1 MIKTLKNIRK
11 LDNAKLLVV
20 SSDLN
25 VKKSLEQD
33 LDNYFKEVSFISN
46 NKDALILVNQNN
58 YDLIIIDTLIDGL
71 SFKEFCFELVE
82 VAQTLPKIIIS
93 SDDNSEDIV
102 TAVNCNAYT
111 FISKPLRLQDLKLAI
126 IMCLN
131 QTKRGDKIEFQNG
144 IYFDEYRDQFFKA
157 GGAAVDFTRL
167 EKGFLKLL
175 IAKRGEIT
183 DYDTIKE
190 VVWKGKNM
198 SIYTMRN
205 IVNKIRQKTYY
216 EIIRNHSNRGYVID
230 ETGMKRF

>member
-11 LDNAKLLVV
+11 LDNAKLLFI
-20 SSDLN
+20 SNDMSI
-25 VKKSLEQD
+25 KESLEED
-33 LDNYFKEVSFISN
+33 FDDYFKEVLFLEDYSKALVEAQENSF
-46 NKDALILVNQNN
+46 
-58 YDLIIIDTLIDGL
+58 DLAVIDTSAKGM
-71 SFKEFCFELVE
+71 SFSDFCNELTE
-82 VAQTLPKIIIS
+82 VAQSLPKIIVS
-93 SDDNSEDIV
+93 SDDDSKDIV

-111 FISKPLRLQDLKLAI
+111 FISKPLRLKDIKFAV

-144 IYFDEYRDQFFKA
+144 IYFDEYRDQFFKP
-157 GGAAVDFTRL
+157 GGVQIEFTRL
-167 EKGFLKLL
+167 EKAFLKLL
-175 IAKRGEIT
+175 ISRRGDIT

-216 EIIRNHSNRGYVID
+216 EIIKNYSNRGYVID
-230 ETGMKRF
+230 ESTTKK

>member
-11 LDNAKLLVV
+11 LNNAKLLVV

-33 LDNYFKEVSFISN
+33 LDNYFKEVSFVSN
-46 NKDALILVNQNN
+46 NKDALILAGQSS
-58 YDLIIIDTLIDGL
+58 YDLVIIDTQCDGMI
-71 SFKEFCFELVE
+71 FKDFCFELVE
-82 VAQTLPKIIIS
+82 IAQTLPKIIIS
-93 SDDNSEDIV
+93 NEDNSDDIV
-102 TAVNCNAYT
+102 TAVNCNSYT

-131 QTKRGDKIEFQNG
+131 QTKRGDKVEFQNG
-144 IYFDEYRDQFFKA
+144 IYFDEYRDQFFKS
-157 GGAAVDFTRL
+157 GGTAIDFTRL

-175 IAKRGEIT
+175 IARRGEIT

-216 EIIRNHSNRGYVID
+216 EIIKNHSNKGYVID

>member
-58 YDLIIIDTLIDGL
+58 YDLVIIDTLIDGL

-183 DYDTIKE
+183 DYDTIKD